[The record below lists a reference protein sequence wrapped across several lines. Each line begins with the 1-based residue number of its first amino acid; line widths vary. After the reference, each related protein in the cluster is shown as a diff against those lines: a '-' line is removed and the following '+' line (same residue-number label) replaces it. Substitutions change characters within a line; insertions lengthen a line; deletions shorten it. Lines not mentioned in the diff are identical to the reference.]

1 MQEMDT
7 FVGIQEAAQ
16 ILGVSP
22 ATIRRLTARNALP
35 TYRWSRMGHR
45 RFRRRDL
52 TAFLEG
58 RRIDGGQENRLAA

>member
-1 MQEMDT
+1 MEEMDT
-7 FVGIQEAAQ
+7 FVGIQEAAE
-16 ILGVSP
+16 ILGVSA

-52 TAFLEG
+52 VAFLDG
-58 RRIDGGQENRLAA
+58 RRLGGAEETRLAA

>member
-1 MQEMDT
+1 MAELDT

-45 RFRRRDL
+45 RFRKRDL
-52 TAFLEG
+52 HAFLEG
-58 RRIDGGQENRLAA
+58 RREGAVEERLAA